1 MTGSSHVDFRAGGPA
16 VLPNIVGDDVGGR
29 ALADGVGSGKDRR
42 SLTQT
47 GPSIK
52 TEFMVGGSLGEEKG
66 CRACAGND
74 A

>member
-1 MTGSSHVDFRAGGPA
+1 M
-16 VLPNIVGDDVGGR
+16 
-29 ALADGVGSGKDRR
+29 ADGVGSGEDWR

-52 TEFMVGGSLGEEKG
+52 TEFMVGGSLGEGKG
-66 CRACAGND
+66 CRACAGKD